1 MGGYLLRRLLAAIP
15 SLILVSLAVSALV
28 RLVPGDVVMA
38 RLAEGGFV
46 TPELLAQMRDSL
58 GIDRPFLVQYLD
70 WFTHLLRGDFGT
82 SLWTGAPVLPR
93 ILASIGVSAQIA
105 VMAILLSI
113 VIAIPLGVLSAA
125 KRESPVDY
133 AARMFA
139 ITGLSLPDFWIATM
153 LILVLTLWVGW
164 LPEFRFV
171 PIWVDP
177 STNLQTTIF
186 PAAIVGYR
194 FSAITA
200 RMMRSTMLEV
210 LREDYIRTARAKGL
224 RDRTVLYRHALRNA
238 IIPVLTVIGG
248 QIGILLGGLVVIET
262 VFSLPGMGRLIFDS
276 VTRRDYPLLQGVVML
291 VAVFYVVVNLLI
303 DVAYAAIDPRIRYR

>member
-15 SLILVSLAVSALV
+15 SLLLVSLAVSALV

-38 RLAEGGFV
+38 RLAEGGYV
-46 TPELLAQMRDSL
+46 TPEVLAKMRESL

-70 WFTHLLRGDFGT
+70 WGSHLLRGDFGK
-82 SLWTGAPVLPR
+82 SLWTAEPVLPR
-93 ILASIGVSAQIA
+93 ILTSVGVSAQIA
-105 VMAILLSI
+105 IMAILLSV
-113 VIAIPLGVLSAA
+113 VIAIPLGVLSASH
-125 KRESPVDY
+125 RESPIDY
-133 AARMFA
+133 GARLFA

-171 PIWVDP
+171 AIWRDP

-224 RDRTVLYRHALRNA
+224 RDRAVLYRHALRNA

-248 QIGILLGGLVVIET
+248 QIGVLLGGLVVIET

-291 VAVFYVVVNLLI
+291 IAAFYIVVNLLI
-303 DVAYAAIDPRIRYR
+303 DVAYAAIDPRIRYH

>member
-1 MGGYLLRRLLAAIP
+1 MSGYLVRRLLTAIP
-15 SLILVSLAVSALV
+15 SLLLVSLAVSALV

-38 RLAEGGFV
+38 RLAEGGYV
-46 TPELLAQMRDSL
+46 TDEVLAQMRASI
-58 GIDRPFLVQYLD
+58 GIDRPFFVQYLD
-70 WFTHLLRGDFGT
+70 WMSHLLRGDFGE

-93 ILASIGVSAQIA
+93 IVASIGVSSQIA

-113 VIAIPLGVLSAA
+113 VIAIPLGVLSASH
-125 KRESPVDY
+125 RESPIDY
-133 AARMFA
+133 GARLFA

-171 PIWVDP
+171 PIWEDP
-177 STNLQTTIF
+177 GTNLVTTIF

-224 RDRTVLYRHALRNA
+224 RDRAVLYRHALRNA

-276 VTRRDYPLLQGVVML
+276 VTRRDYPLLQGVIML
-291 VAVFYVVVNLLI
+291 VAVFYIVVNLLI

>member
-1 MGGYLLRRLLAAIP
+1 MSGYIVRRLIAAIP
-15 SLILVSLAVSALV
+15 SLLIVSIAVAGLV

-38 RLAEGGFV
+38 RLAEGGYV
-46 TPELLAQMRDSL
+46 TPEVLAQMRGEL
-58 GIDRPFLVQYLD
+58 GLDRPFFVQYLD
-70 WFTHLLRGDFGT
+70 WAVHFVRGDLGT
-82 SLWTGAPVLPR
+82 SLWSGEPVLAR
-93 ILASIGVSAQIA
+93 IVASLGVSAQIA
-105 VMAILLSI
+105 LMAIALSM
-113 VIAIPLGVLSAA
+113 VIAIPLGVLSAS

-153 LILVLTLWVGW
+153 LILFLTLWVGW

-171 PIWVDP
+171 PLWQDP
-177 STNLQTTIF
+177 GASLQTTIF

-224 RDRTVLYRHALRNA
+224 RERAILYRHAMRNA
-238 IIPVLTVIGG
+238 VIPVITVIGG

-276 VTRRDYPLLQGVVML
+276 VTRRDYPVLQGVVMF
-291 VAVFYVVVNLLI
+291 VAGFYIIVNLMI
-303 DVAYAAIDPRIRYR
+303 DVAYAAIDPRIRYH

>member
-153 LILVLTLWVGW
+153 MILVLTLWVGW